1 MTRHE
6 SVVAVGKIEISA
18 VHGRWLIVKVPPP
31 AVEPAPAEAVTLT
44 SARSRCGETGNRTD
58 TQEQVE
64 GRCRASG
71 IDQWSGGTKLIEWA
85 LLRNPDRPAGFDDS
99 ATPHDFCVAFEDA
112 ALLSTWTCIH
122 LNIKLCSWRFI
133 NDL

>member
-31 AVEPAPAEAVTLT
+31 AVEAAPAEAVTLT

-71 IDQWSGGTKLIEWA
+71 IDQ
-85 LLRNPDRPAGFDDS
+85 
-99 ATPHDFCVAFEDA
+99 
-112 ALLSTWTCIH
+112 
-122 LNIKLCSWRFI
+122 
-133 NDL
+133 

>member
-1 MTRHE
+1 VLELGREGKFSAKATGWDE
-6 SVVAVGKIEISA
+6 NKVIKPGEKIEISA

-31 AVEPAPAEAVTLT
+31 AVEAAPAEAVTLT

-71 IDQWSGGTKLIEWA
+71 IDQ
-85 LLRNPDRPAGFDDS
+85 
-99 ATPHDFCVAFEDA
+99 
-112 ALLSTWTCIH
+112 
-122 LNIKLCSWRFI
+122 
-133 NDL
+133 